1 MKSINW
7 RKGLE
12 EGAAE
17 EGGSEQM
24 HIPGWGGQRAGRKTS
39 LGGIAALAP
48 CMRNNTAGLR
58 ERQTSHYNV

>member
-12 EGAAE
+12 KKGAAE

-24 HIPGWGGQRAGRKTS
+24 HVPGWGGQRAGRKTS
-39 LGGIAALAP
+39 LGGIAALTL
-48 CMRNNTAGLR
+48 RTKNNTTGL
-58 ERQTSHYNV
+58 